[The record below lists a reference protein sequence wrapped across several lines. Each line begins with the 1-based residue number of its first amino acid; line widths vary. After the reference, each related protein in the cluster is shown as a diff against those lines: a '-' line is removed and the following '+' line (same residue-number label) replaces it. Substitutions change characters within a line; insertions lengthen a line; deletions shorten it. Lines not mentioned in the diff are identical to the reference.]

1 MDKEKR
7 YVGCLVGGAIG
18 DAMGYPIEFMKE
30 YQIKAKYGL
39 VKSFVGKPLISDD
52 TQMTLYTATGL
63 LTGLTRT
70 TVRGVGDITDS
81 MYVYYSYRNWYE
93 LQEGLPV
100 KYGYSFLKNIPE
112 ANKNRA
118 PGNTCLS
125 ALGTAYENPE
135 LCGRVNK
142 PLNTSKGCGGVM
154 RVAPVGLFFSRFV
167 EATPELVAQCGANV
181 GAITHGHSMSHM
193 SSAYLS
199 CLVYFL
205 ARGKELDESVEQT
218 NSVISELFKSDKHVK
233 EFEKIMQK
241 AIELAKNNE
250 NDLDS
255 IHQLGEGWIAEE
267 ALAIA
272 LYCALKHRDSFVDA
286 IAASI
291 NHNGDSD
298 STGAI
303 CGNILGAYLGIDE
316 ILNQFPEGKN
326 VELYELITEIA
337 SDLSKECPDNGYDKS
352 DRYWDSKYLEF
363 TCALNDIKQY
373 KNKR

>member
-18 DAMGYPIEFMKE
+18 DAMGYPIEFMNE
-30 YQIKAKYGL
+30 YQIKTKYGL
-39 VKSFVGKPLISDD
+39 VKSFIGKPLISDD

-63 LTGLTRT
+63 LTGLTRVST
-70 TVRGVGDITDS
+70 RGVGDITDP

-93 LQEGLPV
+93 LQEGLPI
-100 KYGYSFLKNIPE
+100 KYGYSFLKNVPE
-112 ANKNRA
+112 VNERRA

-125 ALGTAYENPE
+125 ALEKSYDNPD
-135 LCGRVNK
+135 LSGRVSK
-142 PLNTSKGCGGVM
+142 TLNTCKGCGGVM
-154 RVAPVGLFFSRFV
+154 RVAPVGLFFSRFD

-199 CLVYFL
+199 CLIYFL
-205 ARGKELDESVEQT
+205 AKDGDLDDSVAKT
-218 NSVISELFKSDKHVK
+218 NSVILELFKDDKHVK
-233 EFEKIMQK
+233 EFEKILQI
-241 AIELAKNNE
+241 AIESTKKGG
-250 NDLDS
+250 NDIDC

-267 ALAIA
+267 AIAIA
-272 LYCALKHRDSFVDA
+272 LYCVLKHKGSFIDA

-303 CGNILGAYLGIDE
+303 CGSILGAYLGIDE
-316 ILNQFPEGKN
+316 ILKQFPEGKN
-326 VELYELITEIA
+326 VELYDLITEIA
-337 SDLSKECPDNGYDKS
+337 SDLSRECPDNEYDKS
-352 DRYWDSKYLEF
+352 DSYWDSKYLEF
-363 TCALNDIKQY
+363 TCTLNDIRKH
-373 KNKR
+373 KNER